1 MTLESTRLLLLA
13 VHLVAVVSVL
23 VGWVVQLA
31 ASRPHRL
38 LLMVVGAAAAA
49 AGTGIALVVVRQLAD
64 LPVEPAKI
72 AVKLLITTLVLV
84 AVIVAAIQR
93 RALAPSGPGP
103 SRPQM
108 FVRGAGVLALANVV
122 VAVAWT

>member
-13 VHLVAVVSVL
+13 VHLVAVASVL

-38 LLMVVGAAAAA
+38 LLMVVGAAAA

>member
-13 VHLVAVVSVL
+13 VHLVAVASVL

-38 LLMVVGAAAAA
+38 LLMGVGAAVA

-72 AVKLLITTLVLV
+72 AVKLLVTTLVLV
-84 AVIVAAIQR
+84 AVIVAAVQR
-93 RALAPSGPGP
+93 RALAPSGPSP

-122 VAVAWT
+122 VAVA

>member
-13 VHLVAVVSVL
+13 VHLVAVASVL

-38 LLMVVGAAAAA
+38 LLMVVGAGVA